1 MLTSNNI
8 QATILSGTQVSVKG
22 DILITNGATID
33 NTGIIDLSGHWTNNS
48 SASVFGISKGTVIL
62 NGANQ
67 QINGAFPTTF
77 FNLNLFN
84 GIKTM
89 NTDITTGG
97 MVSSP
102 SGSLNCNNAILD
114 LNSHAAIIHNINPAG
129 ITASTG
135 FILSE
140 DADNSSK
147 VWWSLLVRACIQFL
161 FGNSSGSHVLFHS
174 CHCLQ

>member
-1 MLTSNNI
+1 
-8 QATILSGTQVSVKG
+8 
-22 DILITNGATID
+22 
-33 NTGIIDLSGHWTNNS
+33 
-48 SASVFGISKGTVIL
+48 
-62 NGANQ
+62 
-67 QINGAFPTTF
+67 
-77 FNLNLFN
+77 
-84 GIKTM
+84 M

-114 LNSHAAIIHNINPAG
+114 LNSHTAIIHNINPAG

-147 VWWSLLVRACIQFL
+147 VWWEFVGQGLHTIP
-161 FGNSSGSHVLFHS
+161 FGNSSGSHVPFSFLPLPSMSGGCFQRYGCIDLCYQCCKYS
-174 CHCLQ
+174 LSGFTGNCYTYERVGRY